1 MHLLD
6 RHQLFDAL
14 ALTPVEESP
23 AIPNGGGSMT
33 LLLVADLLDRPGPNR
48 PWFGI
53 IEIGGSGPA

>member
-23 AIPNGGGSMT
+23 AIPNGG
-33 LLLVADLLDRPGPNR
+33 VR
-48 PWFGI
+48 
-53 IEIGGSGPA
+53 